1 MAKDVRKIQ
10 DLSDRELAENLYKYV
25 KQTESNTSII
35 KVWVIIWS
43 VIAIIGVVIT
53 IDEIYH

>member
-43 VIAIIGVVIT
+43 VIAIFGIVVT
-53 IDEIYH
+53 IAETM

>member
-43 VIAIIGVVIT
+43 VIAILGVVIT
-53 IDEIYH
+53 LGEIYG